1 MKPRGRP
8 EQLLQKAEIEL
19 FIEFVEANQEASS
32 LQKEAVS
39 VLREHNYTFEQ
50 LSESQRLI
58 VKEAYKPFRE
68 HLKIKSLAE
77 HFKEL
82 KQRSVFEDKF
92 LELYEENCT
101 TQLKAMATRYAR
113 FKKHKEDEQALM
125 LFLNQLDKKEQAK
138 KRKAEDRRKYELGGV
153 VLAAYKKFNIDI
165 TEWTAEKVENNVLN
179 SIILHRRLYNT
190 PLAKEIRAIPE
201 TKGAFSFMM
210 KHVVTG
216 LSTWSKGEEK
226 LTSIEIK
233 KALVLLEEHKA
244 KQK

>member
-19 FIEFVEANQEASS
+19 FIEFVEANPKASS

-39 VLREHNYTFEQ
+39 VLRENGYTFEQ

-77 HFKEL
+77 HFKAL

-92 LELYEENCT
+92 LELYEAKST
-101 TQLKAMATRYAR
+101 AQLKAMATRYAR
-113 FKKHKEDEQALM
+113 FKKHQEDEQALM

-138 KRKAEDRRKYELGGV
+138 KRKAEDRRKYELGGA
-153 VLAAYKKFNIDI
+153 VLAAHKKFNIDI
-165 TEWTAEKVENNVLN
+165 TEWTAERVENHLSN
-179 SIILHRRLYNT
+179 SIGLRKNLWNT
-190 PLAKEIRAIPE
+190 PLGKEINAISE
-201 TKGAFSFMM
+201 TKGFFNFMM
-210 KHVVTG
+210 RNVVTG
-216 LSTWSKGEEK
+216 LSGWSKEDEK
-226 LTSIEIK
+226 LTTIEIK
-233 KALVLLEEHKA
+233 KALILLEEHRA

>member
-39 VLREHNYTFEQ
+39 FLREHDYTFEQ

-77 HFKEL
+77 HFKAL

-113 FKKHKEDEQALM
+113 FKKHQEDEQALM

-138 KRKAEDRRKYELGGV
+138 KRKAEDRRKYELGGA
-153 VLAAYKKFNIDI
+153 VLAAYKKLNINI
-165 TEWTAEKVENNVLN
+165 TKRTAEEVTKNLLN
-179 SIILHRRLYNT
+179 SIELRRSLRNS
-190 PLAKEIRAIPE
+190 PLGKELREIPE
-201 TKGAFSFMM
+201 IKEFFNPMLIQVVKGF
-210 KHVVTG
+210 
-216 LSTWSKGEEK
+216 STWSKGEEK
-226 LTSIEIK
+226 LTTIEIK
-233 KALVLLEEHKA
+233 KALLLLEEYKA